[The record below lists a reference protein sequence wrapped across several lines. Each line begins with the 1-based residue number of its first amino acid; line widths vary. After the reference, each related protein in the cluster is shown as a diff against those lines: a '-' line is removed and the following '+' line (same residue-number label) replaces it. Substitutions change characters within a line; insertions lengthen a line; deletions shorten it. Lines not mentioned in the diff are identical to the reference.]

1 MGGAYDPTRTRQVGS
16 GVGKQREF
24 IGEGKERVMAT
35 ADFEVKQL
43 LKAYRKGL
51 ISDELFAAEMAEL
64 TNGAQPGQA
73 QYTYNDKPVDSEREM
88 IMQLLDEFRCR
99 ENFAAEYLSRWIEVS
114 DQECARGGLRAVQQ
128 REAYHARILEDRL
141 RELGGIPQ
149 CTVSAE
155 RRENDLAFYASKEK
169 NDAEKLLALSSRI
182 TDPAQ
187 ALKYITSV
195 IDQIQDDQQSK
206 ELLRSLVQ
214 DEMSSITWFKEACAV
229 LNPAQ

>member
-1 MGGAYDPTRTRQVGS
+1 
-16 GVGKQREF
+16 
-24 IGEGKERVMAT
+24 MAT

-51 ISDELFAAEMAEL
+51 ISDDLFAAQMAEL
-64 TNGAQPGQA
+64 TNGAQNGNH
-73 QYTYNDKPVDSEREM
+73 QYTYNDKPVGSEREM
-88 IMQLLDEFRCR
+88 ILQLLDEFRCR
-99 ENFAAEYLSRWIEVS
+99 ENFAAEYLDRWVEVS
-114 DQECARGGLRAVQQ
+114 DQACARGGLRVIQQ
-128 REAYHARILEDRL
+128 REAYHAKVLEERL

-169 NDAEKLLALSSRI
+169 TDAEKLLTVASRI

-214 DEMSSITWFKEACAV
+214 DEMSSITWLKEACAL